1 MTCGPWLDDP
11 MLYYSRMRTTHEII
25 PCFLCPPPQPASAY
39 ICASVCSALTGRV
52 AGRRELRA
60 CVHTYIALDPELPG
74 VMSCDVSNIYLVLS
88 TEKSAISGEP
98 RDPLA
103 GSISGRDGC

>member
-1 MTCGPWLDDP
+1 
-11 MLYYSRMRTTHEII
+11 MLS
-25 PCFLCPPPQPASAY
+25 LSPPQPASAY

-52 AGRRELRA
+52 RRKLRA
-60 CVHTYIALDPELPG
+60 YVHTYIALYPKLPG
-74 VMSCDVSNIYLVLS
+74 VMSRDVSNIYLVLS
-88 TEKSAISGEP
+88 TEKSAIAGEP